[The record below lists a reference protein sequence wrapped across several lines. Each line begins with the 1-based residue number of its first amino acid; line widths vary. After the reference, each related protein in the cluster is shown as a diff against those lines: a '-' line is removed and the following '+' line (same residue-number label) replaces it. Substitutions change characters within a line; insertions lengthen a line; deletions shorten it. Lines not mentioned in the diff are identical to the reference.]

1 LILAHHQA
9 GANPSSTVAQPMDG
23 YSVARGPVQ
32 NIASILHGMGPPDLT
47 HMANPL
53 FTANPLTHSAIGFH
67 GAQQPIPMYPVL
79 YRNPVPASRGLML
92 DQTPT
97 RGQGLGVMNPLSSMA
112 TGTQLMSPVYAT
124 PPSTPITSVHSNFTS
139 PRSLQSYG
147 RLENRRQHAM
157 RIPRSP
163 YYNHNNNH
171 NVVDVNRIREGIDV
185 RTTVCSSHFS
195 HQAAQFNL
203 TLTDHVAQHPQQ
215 GGSGHVEANCG

>member
-1 LILAHHQA
+1 
-9 GANPSSTVAQPMDG
+9 MDG
-23 YSVARGPVQ
+23 YPVARGPIQ
-32 NIASILHGMGPPDLT
+32 NIASVLHSMGPPDLT

-97 RGQGLGVMNPLSSMA
+97 RGQSLGVMNLSSMA
-112 TGTQLMSPVYAT
+112 TGTQFMSPVYAS
-124 PPSTPITSVHSNFTS
+124 PPSTPITSVHSNITS
-139 PRSLQSYG
+139 PRSLQPYG
-147 RLENRRQHAM
+147 RVENRRQHAM

-185 RTTVCSSHFS
+185 RTTVCSPTFLIRLRSS
-195 HQAAQFNL
+195 
-203 TLTDHVAQHPQQ
+203 T
-215 GGSGHVEANCG
+215 